1 MTRLRWEA
9 EVLAVAIVGRLGEA
23 LAAGGGGQ
31 APDARGAGR
40 GGGKV
45 AALGRN
51 QRVSAQSLLKE
62 MGAI

>member
-1 MTRLRWEA
+1 M
-9 EVLAVAIVGRLGEA
+9 LAVAIVGRLGEA
-23 LAAGGGGQ
+23 LAADGGGQ

-45 AALGRN
+45 AAPGRN
-51 QRVSAQSLLKE
+51 QRVSAQRLLRE